1 MALRW
6 MCEIRQKEAV
16 EYVTYL
22 RPDIG
27 LHIGRWKD
35 EVGRMSGH
43 RWAKLAWN
51 ANIQDESKLIP
62 RN

>member
-6 MCEIRQKEAV
+6 MCEIRQKKVV

-22 RPDIG
+22 TPDLG
-27 LHIGRWKD
+27 LHIGRCRD

-43 RWAKLAWN
+43 SWAKVT
-51 ANIQDESKLIP
+51 
-62 RN
+62 